1 MLAAL
6 IVALLLGG
14 SSGAS
19 ALLADFEH
27 ARASIETAVE
37 DRARKTELVALV
49 RDAEKSMKAALK
61 DRGKTAEQLVQL
73 VRPYQAKAADAQP
86 LVQKLHAEVEVAQE
100 QVIRARFELKERM
113 TREEWRKVFAR

>member
-27 ARASIETAVE
+27 ARASIETAVA
-37 DRARKTELVALV
+37 DRARKAELVALV

-86 LVQKLHAEVEVAQE
+86 LVQKLHAEAEAAQE

>member
-27 ARASIETAVE
+27 ARASIETAVA
-37 DRARKTELVALV
+37 DRARKAELVALV